1 VDPTSP
7 YSGGA
12 ILGDRVRMSRH
23 ASDDSVFI
31 RSLATRGHMGGL
43 SRSARDVARVFDAAG
58 YNIVLIETVG
68 VGQDEV
74 EIASAAHSTL
84 VVVAPGMG
92 DGVQAMKAGI
102 LECADAFAV
111 NKADREGADASARD
125 LELMLSLNAPATLQA
140 AFRADHGGTGA
151 GRGLANRVATE
162 GGEEAG
168 WLPSVVK
175 CIASRGDG
183 VDGVVAA
190 LDQHRSWLGT
200 RAGRARLR
208 ARLAQEVRAS
218 LREALVSAALLDLA
232 PEIEAAVDAIET
244 RSMDPYSATDRL
256 MARFRAR
263 PG

>member
-1 VDPTSP
+1 
-7 YSGGA
+7 
-12 ILGDRVRMSRH
+12 
-23 ASDDSVFI
+23 
-31 RSLATRGHMGGL
+31 
-43 SRSARDVARVFDAAG
+43 
-58 YNIVLIETVG
+58 
-68 VGQDEV
+68 
-74 EIASAAHSTL
+74 
-84 VVVAPGMG
+84 
-92 DGVQAMKAGI
+92 
-102 LECADAFAV
+102 
-111 NKADREGADASARD
+111 
-125 LELMLSLNAPATLQA
+125 
-140 AFRADHGGTGA
+140 
-151 GRGLANRVATE
+151 
-162 GGEEAG
+162 
-168 WLPSVVK
+168 VK

-256 MARFRAR
+256 VARFRAR